1 MTLRALHEQRAT
13 AVAAMRAL
21 TAAPAGDGDL
31 TPEQASEFDRH
42 KAVVEGL
49 DVRIARQTFV
59 DEADRRAPGT
69 PIDGS
74 GDAKL
79 DAELRQFSL
88 VRAIACQVPDLVGVD
103 AGRER
108 EISAELQR
116 RSGRSHQGL
125 TVPLQVFEQRVQSAG
140 DATAGGFLVADTY
153 RGDLFVDTLRKKLVT
168 ARLGATV
175 LNGLMG
181 RVTIPR
187 RTSSATAQWVGENQ
201 SVDLS
206 DAGFGSLA
214 MMPKTIA
221 ARTEMTR
228 DLLMQSSPSIETLVR
243 SDFASI
249 VAEAIDSAAINGSG
263 AGPVPTGLLNTPN
276 IGSFNLAT
284 VSWANVLAAVEDIE
298 TANAEST
305 GWATNPHV
313 VKVLRSTVKVSG
325 DTTGNFIM
333 PEPGSLAG
341 YPLLSSNIIPATIS
355 TNKSALIFGNWS
367 DLLIGYW
374 GSFDLLVNPYES
386 TAYAKGNVQVRVMQS
401 CDVQVRHPES
411 FTAAV
416 DIA

>member
-1 MTLRALHEQRAT
+1 MNLRALHEQRAI
-13 AVAAMRAL
+13 AIAAMRAL
-21 TAAPAGDGDL
+21 TASPAGDGDL
-31 TPEQASEFDRH
+31 SPEQAAEFDRQ
-42 KAVVEGL
+42 KALVEGL

-69 PIDGS
+69 PVDGS
-74 GDAKL
+74 GDHKL

-88 VRAIACQVPDLVGVD
+88 VKAIACQVPDLVGVD

-125 TVPLQVFEQRVQSAG
+125 TVPLQVFERRVQSAG
-140 DATAGGFLVADTY
+140 DASAGGFLVADTY
-153 RGDLFVDTLRKKLVT
+153 RGDLFVDALRKKLVT

-206 DAGFGSLA
+206 DAGFGHLA
-214 MMPKTIA
+214 MTPKTIA

-228 DLLMQSSPSIETLVR
+228 DLLMQSSPSIEALIR

-249 VAEAIDSAAINGSG
+249 IAEAIDTAAINGSG
-263 AGPVPTGLLNTPN
+263 AGPVPAGLLNTPN

-298 TANAEST
+298 TANAEAT

-325 DTTGNFIM
+325 GVEGNFVM
-333 PEPGSLAG
+333 SEPGSLAG
-341 YPLLSSNIIPATIS
+341 YPLVSSNIIPATIS

-401 CDVQVRHPES
+401 CDVHVRHPAS